1 MYDPRNSRFRGLLRL
16 LLAVVFSLSL
26 NAAHASFPATST
38 VPPGA
43 CTTAPCY
50 AYYGIDFVTSVQNL
64 GPFTTG
70 EAACTAAAASYSAN
84 RGGGYTATA
93 SGGYGDCVHTY
104 SQYGSYVG
112 TSGSSIYAASVPPAS
127 PTYSCPANA
136 TLSGSSCTCNGG
148 TVQQG
153 NACLNPC
160 AAKSGQPAGWYSAP
174 YIPSEGVSGPKY
186 TNLCP
191 TEGGQ
196 SCGITVTY
204 TVGFDGV
211 KSGDAKYTGS
221 ACVAD
226 PNSDG
231 SGTTAPSPSTS
242 NPPEPG
248 QPAPSPCKPGQYS
261 GTVNGVQRCIDPSGH
276 TPVETTKTTV
286 ENNGTDTVKKESTTV
301 CNAGA
306 CNTTT
311 TTTTTNNSTSSV
323 TVTTGTK
330 SEPKGD
336 YCTANPNS
344 SQCSTECQGNT
355 GTVACAKFG
364 NPVDGELPTNEVNI
378 PTVQTDNLAGF
389 NIGHSCPA
397 DLTYTISGKQYA
409 LSFKAA
415 CDVAPMV
422 KPVVLLGAALGALL
436 IVYAALVGKTS

>member
-16 LLAVVFSLSL
+16 LLAAVLSFSLSS
-26 NAAHASFPATST
+26 AYASFPATQT
-38 VPPGA
+38 NTGA

-50 AYYGIDFVTSVQNL
+50 TYRAVNSFADVTGSTALAACQAFVVSAAAYYSTSTVSLASNTETGCSWLLNGNAQSQSVTRTSV
-64 GPFTTG
+64 
-70 EAACTAAAASYSAN
+70 A
-84 RGGGYTATA
+84 
-93 SGGYGDCVHTY
+93 
-104 SQYGSYVG
+104 
-112 TSGSSIYAASVPPAS
+112 PAS
-127 PTYSCPANA
+127 PTYSCPANS
-136 TLSGSSCTCNGG
+136 TLSGSTCTCNSGLS
-148 TVQQG
+148 QQG
-153 NACLNPC
+153 SSCVDPC
-160 AAKSGQPAGWYSAP
+160 SSKAGQPAGWYQAP
-174 YIPSEGVSGPKY
+174 YAAADGVGGPKW

-191 TEGGQ
+191 AEDGQ
-196 SCGITVTY
+196 SCGITVHY
-204 TVGFDGV
+204 TIGFDGI
-211 KSGDAKYTGS
+211 KSGDAKYTGA

-323 TVTTGTK
+323 TVTTGTR

-336 YCTANPNS
+336 YCSANPNS

-364 NPVDGELPTNEVNI
+364 TPVDGELPTNEVDI

-397 DLTYTISGKQYA
+397 DMTYTISGKQYA
-409 LSFKAA
+409 ISFKAA

-422 KPVVLLGAALGALL
+422 KPVVLLGAALGALF